1 MINDISYS
9 PDPNLVQNPNQL
21 QYNAINPNAMSNMQT
36 LQNIN
41 GTQLDNTFNRTGSAS
56 LTSAYQTTPPIPTT
70 SPAATQ
76 YVAPSEPVAAPQNVK
91 TQIMPNNNLQT
102 Y

>member
-1 MINDISYS
+1 MIDNY
-9 PDPNLVQNPNQL
+9 NPNQL

-36 LQNIN
+36 LQNVN
-41 GTQLDNTFNRTGSAS
+41 GAQIPNTFNRANGVMPNISNFPVQYA
-56 LTSAYQTTPPIPTT
+56 TPG
-70 SPAATQ
+70 A
-76 YVAPSEPVAAPQNVK
+76 PVAAPQNVQ

>member
-1 MINDISYS
+1 MINDPYYAQ
-9 PDPNLVQNPNQL
+9 DQGLVQNPNQL
-21 QYNAINPNAMSNMQT
+21 QYNAINPTAMSNMQT

-41 GTQLDNTFNRTGSAS
+41 GTQVPNTFNRTVGTPFVGAEPSAQ
-56 LTSAYQTTPPIPTT
+56 YNTP
-70 SPAATQ
+70 
-76 YVAPSEPVAAPQNVK
+76 VAPIATPKNVR

>member
-1 MINDISYS
+1 MIDNY
-9 PDPNLVQNPNQL
+9 NPNQL

-36 LQNIN
+36 LQGVN
-41 GTQLDNTFNRTGSAS
+41 GAQMPNTFNRVSVEMPNVTDLPMQYA
-56 LTSAYQTTPPIPTT
+56 TPG
-70 SPAATQ
+70 A
-76 YVAPSEPVAAPQNVK
+76 PVAAPQNAQ